1 MLKFFCL
8 MVVIALI
15 FVQVGYAE
23 QKVYGYSGASKW
35 EEVKVKDAT
44 LDELSKSINQGV
56 KWGMVESYLITIGIV
71 IVTSFLVN
79 VIATTPRD

>member
-1 MLKFFCL
+1 MKRVFYL
-8 MVVIALI
+8 MIIIALI

-56 KWGMVESYLITIGIV
+56 KWGMVESSLITIGIL
-71 IVTSFLVN
+71 IIASFFVN
-79 VIATTPRD
+79 VIATTPKD